1 MTDVNQML
9 KNGEAHHGKFTG
21 HAEISVTLKSTV
33 HGFIA
38 KRGKQLSTDKIEA
51 LDMMCHKMARII
63 NGDPEHADHWIDI
76 AGYATLVAND
86 LEASKKPKTTPEP
99 LPKNPF
105 QNPAGVKVA
114 AKVPG
119 A

>member
-1 MTDVNQML
+1 MTDINQML

-76 AGYATLVAND
+76 AGYAILVAND
-86 LEASKKPKTTPEP
+86 LEALKARADTVVKTPIP
-99 LPKNPF
+99 QARPF
-105 QNPAGVKVA
+105 GN
-114 AKVPG
+114 KVPG

>member
-1 MTDVNQML
+1 MTDVNKML
-9 KNGEAHHGKFTG
+9 SGREAQYGKFTG
-21 HAEISVTLKSTV
+21 HAEISVSLKSTV

-51 LDMMCHKMARII
+51 LDMICHKIARII
-63 NGDPEHADHWIDI
+63 NGDPEYADNWIDI

-86 LEASKKPKTTPEP
+86 IEANVKPKTTPDP
-99 LPKNPF
+99 LPKAPTPQFKPF
-105 QNPAGVKVA
+105 GN
-114 AKVPG
+114 KVPG